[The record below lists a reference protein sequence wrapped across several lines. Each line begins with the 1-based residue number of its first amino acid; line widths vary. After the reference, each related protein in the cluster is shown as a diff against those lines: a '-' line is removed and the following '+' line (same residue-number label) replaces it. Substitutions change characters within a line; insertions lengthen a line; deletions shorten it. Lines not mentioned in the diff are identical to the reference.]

1 MPYISTAE
9 QIGID
14 KGLEQGKV
22 LGLEQGKVLG
32 LEQGKVLGLEQ
43 GKVQGLEHGKVLGLE
58 QGKVLGL
65 EHGKVLGEFNE
76 KMKTAQA
83 MLAEGCEPVFIAKI
97 TQLSSQ
103 QIQELQQP
111 PSTA

>member
-22 LGLEQGKVLG
+22 LGLEQGKVQG
-32 LEQGKVLGLEQ
+32 LEQGR
-43 GKVQGLEHGKVLGLE
+43 VQGRV
-58 QGKVLGL
+58 QGL

-97 TQLSSQ
+97 TQLSLQ